1 MKKIILTL
9 ACGGMAMAATAGD
22 GIKYPITREMHN
34 PLFVE
39 FPSPMYGTDSIGRMF
54 TADAS
59 AHVWPDGRLYVYAS
73 HDMEPPKGCDRMD
86 RYHVFSTDDMVNWTD
101 HGEILSSYDVKE
113 QSGWG
118 IEGWMWAP
126 DAAYNPANGKYYF
139 YFPHVNEPLPWGGH
153 DWRVG
158 IAVSDSPT
166 GDFHT
171 AGYVEGAPSL
181 IDPCVF
187 VDDDGQPYIYNGGG
201 GQCSGGKLRT
211 DDWTRLDGEMQPMQ
225 GLVDFHEGT
234 WVHKY
239 NGKYY
244 LSHSDNH
251 GRDGNQL
258 RYAMSDSPLGP
269 WEDKGVYV
277 YATGCGTI
285 HGSIVEYKGKW
296 YALYHVNNPS
306 GRDELRSVCIDELE
320 YNPDGTIRVVR
331 NWGTPH
337 DEMLMLPAAGESLA
351 IDAVNYNNGGEHYAY
366 HKNGADAPLTAESK
380 SGKHIADM
388 GKGDWMRY
396 SVNAKND
403 GRYDITFKVA
413 PKAPETK
420 FHLSANG
427 SDITGEIALDGTSKS
442 FADITVEGVS
452 IGADVEYLDLRAD
465 NGIFDIKSI
474 TIVPAK
480 N

>member
-1 MKKIILTL
+1 MRKTILTI
-9 ACGGMAMAATAGD
+9 ACGSMALSAMATD
-22 GIKYPITREMHN
+22 DITYPMTREMHN
-34 PLFVE
+34 PLFID
-39 FPSPMYGTDSIGRMF
+39 FPSPMYGTDSIGRMY

-59 AHVWPDGRLYVYAS
+59 AHVWNDGRLYVYAS
-73 HDMEPPKGCDRMD
+73 HDLEPPQGCDRMD

-101 HGEILSSYDVKE
+101 HGEILSSADVKR

-158 IAVSDSPT
+158 VAVSDHPAS
-166 GDFHT
+166 DFHT
-171 AGYVEGAPSL
+171 AGYVHGAPSL

-187 VDDDGQPYIYNGGG
+187 VDDDGQAYIYNGGG
-201 GQCSGGKLRT
+201 GQCAGGRLRS
-211 DDWTRLDGEMQPMQ
+211 DDWTQLDGEMQPMQ

-251 GRDGNQL
+251 GSDGNQL

-285 HGSIVEYKGKW
+285 HGSIVEYKGEW

-306 GRDELRSVCIDELE
+306 GRDELRSVCIDPLE
-320 YNPDGTIRVVR
+320 YNADGTIRPVH
-331 NWGTPH
+331 NWGTPSG
-337 DEMLMLPAAGESLA
+337 EMPTLPTAGNSLTINT
-351 IDAVNYNNGGEHYAY
+351 IDYNNGGEHYAY
-366 HKNGADAPLTAESK
+366 HKNGGEAPEVATGK
-380 SGKHIADM
+380 SGTYIANVN
-388 GKGDWMRY
+388 KGDWMRY
-396 SVNAKND
+396 SVAATAD
-403 GRYDITFKVA
+403 GSYDVTFRVIPRSA
-413 PKAPETK
+413 DAT

-427 SDITGEIALDGTSKS
+427 TAVTGKIAFDGTLSD
-442 FADITVEGVS
+442 FAEITVANVK
-452 IGADVEYLDLRAD
+452 IGADVSYLDLRAD
-465 NGIFDIKSI
+465 NGTFDILSFTI
-474 TIVPAK
+474 TPSK
-480 N
+480 

>member
-1 MKKIILTL
+1 MKKTIIT
-9 ACGGMAMAATAGD
+9 MAFGCMAVASQAGNE
-22 GIKYPITREMHN
+22 IRYPITMEMKN

-39 FPSPMYGTDSIGRMF
+39 FPSPMYGTDSIGPMY

-59 AHVWPDGRLYVYAS
+59 GHVWADGRLYIYAS
-73 HDMEPPKGCDRMD
+73 HDLEPPQGCDRMD
-86 RYHVFSTDDMVNWTD
+86 RYHVFSTDDLVNWTD
-101 HGEILSSYDVKE
+101 HGEILSSDDVKR

-126 DAAYNPANGKYYF
+126 DCAYNPENGKYYF

-158 IAVSDSPT
+158 VAVSDSPVS
-166 GDFHT
+166 DFHT
-171 AGYVEGAPSL
+171 AGHVEGAPSL

-201 GQCSGGKLRT
+201 GQCTGGRLRR

-251 GRDGNQL
+251 GSDGNCL

-277 YATGCGTI
+277 YPTGCGTN
-285 HGSIVEYKGKW
+285 HGSIVEYKGQW

-306 GRDELRSVCIDELE
+306 GRDELRSVCIDPLE
-320 YNPDGTIRVVR
+320 YNADGTIRPVR
-331 NWGTPH
+331 NWGTPAG
-337 DEMLMLPAAGESLA
+337 EMPMLPAGGASLV
-351 IDAVNYNNGGEHYAY
+351 IDAVNYNNGGENYAY
-366 HKNGADAPLTAESK
+366 HKNGADAPVV
-380 SGKHIADM
+380 AD
-388 GKGDWMRY
+388 GGYITEISRHDWIRY
-396 SVNAKND
+396 SVNAAGD
-403 GRYDITFKVA
+403 GRYDITFRIRPRSA
-413 PKAPETK
+413 DTK

-427 SDITGEIALDGTSKS
+427 SDITGEIALDGSTDR
-442 FADITVEGVS
+442 FADITVGEVAINS
-452 IGADVEYLDLRAD
+452 DVEYLDLRAD
-465 NGIFDIKSI
+465 NGLFDLESI
-474 TIVPAK
+474 TITDI
-480 N
+480 NQ

>member
-1 MKKIILTL
+1 MKKLILSI
-9 ACGGMAMAATAGD
+9 ACTAMAMSATAESEF
-22 GIKYPITREMHN
+22 KYPMTREMHN

-39 FPSPMYGTDSIGRMF
+39 FPSPMYGTDSIGRMY

-59 AHVWPDGRLYVYAS
+59 GHVWKDGRLYVYAS
-73 HDMEPPKGCDRMD
+73 HDLEPPQGCDRMD
-86 RYHVFSTDDMVNWTD
+86 RYHVFSTDDLVNWTD
-101 HGEILSSYDVKE
+101 HGEILSSYDVMH

-126 DAAYNPANGKYYF
+126 DCAYNPKNGKYYF
-139 YFPHVNEPLPWGGH
+139 YFPHVKEPLPWGGH
-153 DWRVG
+153 EWRVG
-158 IAVSDSPT
+158 IAVSDNPVS
-166 GDFHT
+166 DFHM

-181 IDPCVF
+181 IDPTVF
-187 VDDDGQPYIYNGGG
+187 VDDDGQAYIYNGGG
-201 GQCSGGKLRT
+201 GQCAGGKLRS

-244 LSHSDNH
+244 LSHSDDH

-269 WEDKGVYV
+269 WKDMGVYL
-277 YATGCGTI
+277 YATGCGTS

-306 GRDELRSVCIDELE
+306 GRDELRSVCIDPLE

-337 DEMLMLPAAGESLA
+337 DKMLMLPTDGQSLTINA
-351 IDAVNYNNGGEHYAY
+351 INYNKGGEHYAY
-366 HKNGADAPLTAESK
+366 HKFNAEAPEIEELG
-380 SGKHIADM
+380 GKEYI
-388 GKGDWMRY
+388 KNISRKEWMRY
-396 SVNAKND
+396 SVNAKET
-403 GRYDITFKVA
+403 GKYDITFKVA
-413 PKAPETK
+413 AKEPDTK

-427 SDITGEIALDGTSKS
+427 TDLTGEISLDNSTQS
-442 FADITVEGVS
+442 FADITVKGIN
-452 IGADVEYLDLRAD
+452 IGADVEYLDLRCD
-465 NGIFDIKSI
+465 NGRFDIESI
-474 TIVPAK
+474 TITPAQ
-480 N
+480 